1 MSEDSGSRY
10 KSLSFLAQILF
21 KLLQKTIGGRSQI
34 DPPLPHLGLKLCSSN
49 FANKPFNIPNIQLQS
64 DSEVWVPSEDLS
76 YLVQI
81 LLELSQKNDRGEE
94 SNWNP
99 PPPSRLPI

>member
-21 KLLQKTIGGRSQI
+21 KLLQKKTIRGRSQT
-34 DPPLPHLGLKLCSSN
+34 DPPPHLGLKLCSSN

-64 DSEVWVPSEDLS
+64 YSEVWVPSEDLS

-81 LLELSQKNDRGEE
+81 LLDYRKKTIGGRSQIGT
-94 SNWNP
+94 P
-99 PPPSRLPI
+99 PLPLPI